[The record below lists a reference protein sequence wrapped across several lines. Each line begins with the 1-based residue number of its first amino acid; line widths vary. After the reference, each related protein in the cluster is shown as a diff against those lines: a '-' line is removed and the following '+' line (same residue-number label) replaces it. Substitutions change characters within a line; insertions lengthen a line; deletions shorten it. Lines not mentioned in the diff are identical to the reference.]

1 MLPSIDETGSSVA
14 CSTHA
19 DTRLAG
25 PPVREIDLGSDFG
38 RALLVALA
46 ERHGDAMRRGARLS
60 NRLFRVGS
68 SLAPG
73 LQFVGGEVDAKRA
86 PAPTSLQ
93 GSFSLAGS
101 AELLVDAL
109 ASCVGEGVERLSQ
122 IERSG
127 DVIAECCYG
136 EVAHRIAPAAQ
147 CLIESV
153 LEARALP
160 RGTPIPMVRARAL
173 ASHRELLLPA
183 DWCLRRQPPGPITI
197 PGAAL
202 STGCAAGPSFEAAAA
217 RALLELVERDAA
229 SLWWIGGQRPRPLA
243 ENGAAMA
250 EAVRLLGAL
259 RQDSR
264 ERASW
269 LLDITT
275 DLEIP
280 SVAAVSVDA
289 SGSGLS
295 CGLAARLTFEQAA
308 RAAILEMCQMELALP
323 IVEAKRRERGE
334 AALNEVDRR
343 HLARAALD
351 AGPCELLQP
360 GGVPRHETGQR
371 AGDAGDEL
379 ALLRALFTGCGL
391 EPLLVDLTRP
401 EFGIPVVC
409 ARAPQLQPMPCDWA
423 TARLQRMREATG
435 GGERWTGGVA
445 LF

>member
-1 MLPSIDETGSSVA
+1 MPI
-14 CSTHA
+14 
-19 DTRLAG
+19 LAR

-38 RALLVALA
+38 SALLAALA
-46 ERHGDAMRRGARLS
+46 ERHGDAMMRAAPLP
-60 NRLFRVGS
+60 NRLFELGS
-68 SLAPG
+68 SFAPG
-73 LQFVGGEVDAKRA
+73 LRFVGGEVDAKRA
-86 PAPTSLQ
+86 PVPTSLQ
-93 GSFSLAGS
+93 GCFSLAGS

-122 IERSG
+122 IERPG
-127 DVIAECCYG
+127 DV
-136 EVAHRIAPAAQ
+136 VAKRFGREATPAARG
-147 CLIESV
+147 LIEGLVAARPLPPGTLVSMV
-153 LEARALP
+153 RGRAL
-160 RGTPIPMVRARAL
+160 G
-173 ASHRELLLPA
+173 SHREVLLPA
-183 DWCLRRQPPGPITI
+183 DWCLRTQPQGPLAI

-229 SLWWIGGQRPRPLA
+229 SLWWIGGQRPKPLA
-243 ENGAAMA
+243 ENGAAKA

-259 RQDSR
+259 REDSR

-280 SVAAVSVDA
+280 SVAAVSVD
-289 SGSGLS
+289 GDGRGLS

-323 IVEAKRRERGE
+323 IVEAKRRQRGE
-334 AALNEVDRR
+334 ATLNEVDRR
-343 HLARAALD
+343 HLLRAAID
-351 AGPCELLQP
+351 AGACELLHP
-360 GGVPRHETGQR
+360 CGVPRRDSGQPT
-371 AGDAGDEL
+371 GDAGEEL
-379 ALLRALFTGCGL
+379 SLLRAIFTGCGL
-391 EPLLVDLTRP
+391 DPVLVDLTRP

-423 TARLQRMREATG
+423 TARLQRVRQATG
-435 GGERWTGGVA
+435 GGERWTTGVA

>member
-1 MLPSIDETGSSVA
+1 
-14 CSTHA
+14 
-19 DTRLAG
+19 
-25 PPVREIDLGSDFG
+25 VREIDLGSDFG
-38 RALLVALA
+38 RALLAALA
-46 ERHGDAMRRGARLS
+46 ERHGEAMRQGARLP

-86 PAPTSLQ
+86 PSPASLQ
-93 GSFSLAGS
+93 DSFSLAGS
-101 AELLVDAL
+101 GELLVDAL

-122 IERSG
+122 IGRPG
-127 DVIAECCYG
+127 DVIAECPCG
-136 EVAHRIAPAAQ
+136 EVPHEITPAVQ
-147 CLIESV
+147 RLIESV
-153 LEARALP
+153 LHARALP
-160 RGTPIPMVRARAL
+160 RGTPMPMVRARAL

-197 PGAAL
+197 PGSAL

-229 SLWWIGGQRPRPLA
+229 SLWWIGGQRPRPLT

-250 EAVRLLGAL
+250 EAARLLRVL
-259 RQDSR
+259 RQDNH

-289 SGSGLS
+289 DGRGLS

-308 RAAILEMCQMELALP
+308 RGAILEMCQMELALP
-323 IVEAKRRERGE
+323 IVEAKRRQRGE
-334 AALNEVDRR
+334 AALNEIDRR
-343 HLARAALD
+343 HLARAAFD
-351 AGPCELLQP
+351 PGPCELLQP
-360 GGVPRHETGQR
+360 SGVPRRETGQPT
-371 AGDAGDEL
+371 GDARGEL
-379 ALLRALFTGCGL
+379 ALLRAFFTGCGL

-409 ARAPQLQPMPCDWA
+409 ARVPQLQPMPCDRA

-435 GGERWTGGVA
+435 GGARWTGGVA